1 MTRVL
6 RTAWISNV
14 DSLMFLDRD
23 KRDGKFLF
31 PSLMMETNLRKG
43 GLVHGVL

>member
-1 MTRVL
+1 MTHVL

-14 DSLMFLDRD
+14 DSLMFLDRS

-31 PSLMMETNLRKG
+31 PSLMMETNLLKG

>member
-14 DSLMFLDRD
+14 DSVMFLDRN
-23 KRDGKFLF
+23 KRDGKSLF
-31 PSLMMETNLRKG
+31 PSLMMETNVRKG

>member
-6 RTAWISNV
+6 RSAWISNV
-14 DSLMFLDRD
+14 DSVMFLDRN
-23 KRDGKFLF
+23 KTDGKFLF